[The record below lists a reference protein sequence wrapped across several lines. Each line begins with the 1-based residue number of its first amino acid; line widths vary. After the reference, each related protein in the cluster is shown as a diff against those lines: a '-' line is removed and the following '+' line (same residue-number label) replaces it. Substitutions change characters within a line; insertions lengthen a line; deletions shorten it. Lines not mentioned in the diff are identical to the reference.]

1 MATKKQCCVK
11 TERKDFDITS
21 PIPKLC
27 TAGCFKFSRETH
39 LQIAEGDNTVSDE
52 CEAVVINC
60 LDLTTEQMEV
70 LGISI

>member
-1 MATKKQCCVK
+1 MATKKQRCVK

-27 TAGCFKFSRETH
+27 TAGCFNIFEGNTD
-39 LQIAEGDNTVSDE
+39 LQIVESENTVSDE

-60 LDLTTEQMEV
+60 LDLTTK
-70 LGISI
+70 